1 MDCAKVKQILN
12 SFFLDNNSSSKL
24 KDVAYKEGLTSSMRT
39 LSWHIFLNN
48 LHLPVAE
55 QWVEIISK
63 QRKRY
68 EQLRV
73 QHWDNKNKLEPKQ
86 TFVDPLAPPTV
97 DPEIIK
103 NKDILRR
110 VETDVQRLYSDN
122 PYFTSDSFRSMIT
135 RMCYIFAKD
144 NENLE
149 IEEPFKSV
157 LTTLYDNVY
166 LEHDSYALFECLMKD
181 LGYLFEFKDAAR
193 TAQDLMSSHIQTKCE
208 QIFER
213 LSKFDGQYH
222 VLLTKHNVQSMIGI
236 KWLKMLFAREFHLE
250 DSIII
255 WDSLFAF
262 GNSLQL
268 CDNFFLAM
276 LYYIRNDIMDHD
288 DELYTMK
295 RITKFPPV
303 ENVHNLVQVAL
314 NFSNNKP
321 PTIPKKEETK
331 NATITGK
338 LSGFLQKKN
347 FVAHPKPKQVQQQ
360 HPKILEVKTPSTLY
374 ADSTNETPDWI
385 VESPWG
391 DGLPLHISGA
401 PPIQTASAPIVQST
415 HHETIK
421 TIIDVLNK
429 ENQKEVVDAKTIKEI
444 IQKLN
449 EMIEK

>member
-12 SFFLDNNSSSKL
+12 SFFLDNNSSIKL
-24 KDVAYKEGLTSSMRT
+24 NDVAYKEGLTSSMRT

-48 LHLPVAE
+48 LHLPVTE

-122 PYFTSDSFRSMIT
+122 PYFTSDSLRSMIT

-144 NENLE
+144 NEVLNYQQGFHELIAIIYYALHHDQFLSYFQNNKENLE

-181 LGYLFEFKDAAR
+181 LGYLFEFKDATR

-236 KWLKMLFAREFHLE
+236 KWLKMLFTREFHLE

-331 NATITGK
+331 NASITGK
-338 LSGFLQKKN
+338 LSGFLQV
-347 FVAHPKPKQVQQQ
+347 F
-360 HPKILEVKTPSTLY
+360 
-374 ADSTNETPDWI
+374 
-385 VESPWG
+385 ESPWG